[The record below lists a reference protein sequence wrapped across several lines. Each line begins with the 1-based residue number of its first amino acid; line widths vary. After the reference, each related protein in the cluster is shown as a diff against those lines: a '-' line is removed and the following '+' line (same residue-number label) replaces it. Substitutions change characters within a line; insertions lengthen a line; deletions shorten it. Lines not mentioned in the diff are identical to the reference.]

1 MSREYDGRTTTFS
14 PEGRLYQVEYAM
26 EAINNAACAIGV
38 LTKEGVVFGIEKKMI
53 SKLLAKVGDSE
64 KVYPIDDH
72 IMCAIAGLT
81 SDANILLQNARKD
94 AQDYLYKY
102 GQPKPVEELVEYI
115 CRVKHSYTQVGGLR
129 PFGVSFL
136 FAGWDKESGYQLY
149 HSDPSGN
156 YSGWRAH
163 AIGSNST
170 LARDMLKK
178 EFKEDMTLEEA
189 MILEA
194 RILFKTM
201 DVNELSTDRMEFS
214 VLYRMDNGKIK
225 QHVLTK
231 EETQALFDKI
241 PKDSLR
247 KE

>member
-1 MSREYDGRTTTFS
+1 
-14 PEGRLYQVEYAM
+14 
-26 EAINNAACAIGV
+26 
-38 LTKEGVVFGIEKKMI
+38 
-53 SKLLAKVGDSE
+53 
-64 KVYPIDDH
+64 
-72 IMCAIAGLT
+72 
-81 SDANILLQNARKD
+81 
-94 AQDYLYKY
+94 
-102 GQPKPVEELVEYI
+102 
-115 CRVKHSYTQVGGLR
+115 
-129 PFGVSFL
+129 
-136 FAGWDKESGYQLY
+136 
-149 HSDPSGN
+149 
-156 YSGWRAH
+156 
-163 AIGSNST
+163 
-170 LARDMLKK
+170 MLKK

-214 VLYRMDNGKIK
+214 VLYRWAVGGSDERRMDNGKIK

>member
-1 MSREYDGRTTTFS
+1 
-14 PEGRLYQVEYAM
+14 
-26 EAINNAACAIGV
+26 
-38 LTKEGVVFGIEKKMI
+38 
-53 SKLLAKVGDSE
+53 
-64 KVYPIDDH
+64 
-72 IMCAIAGLT
+72 
-81 SDANILLQNARKD
+81 
-94 AQDYLYKY
+94 
-102 GQPKPVEELVEYI
+102 
-115 CRVKHSYTQVGGLR
+115 
-129 PFGVSFL
+129 
-136 FAGWDKESGYQLY
+136 
-149 HSDPSGN
+149 
-156 YSGWRAH
+156 
-163 AIGSNST
+163 
-170 LARDMLKK
+170 MLKK

-214 VLYRMDNGKIK
+214 VLYRYVVEGSDERRMDNGKIK

>member
-53 SKLLAKVGDSE
+53 SKLLAKVGAS
-64 KVYPIDDH
+64 
-72 IMCAIAGLT
+72 
-81 SDANILLQNARKD
+81 ILLQNARKN

-115 CRVKHSYTQVGGLR
+115 CKVKHSYTQVGGLR

-156 YSGWRAH
+156 FSGWRAH

-170 LARDMLKK
+170 VR
-178 EFKEDMTLEEA
+178 
-189 MILEA
+189 
-194 RILFKTM
+194 RG
-201 DVNELSTDRMEFS
+201 V
-214 VLYRMDNGKIK
+214 
-225 QHVLTK
+225 
-231 EETQALFDKI
+231 
-241 PKDSLR
+241 
-247 KE
+247 

>member
-26 EAINNAACAIGV
+26 EAINNAACAIGI
-38 LTKEGVVFGIEKKMI
+38 LTKEGVAFGIEKKMI
-53 SKLLAKVGDSE
+53 SKLLAKVGESE

-72 IMCAIAGLT
+72 IMCAVAGLT
-81 SDANILLQNARKD
+81 SDASILLQNARKD
-94 AQDYLYKY
+94 AQEYLYKY

-136 FAGWDKESGYQLY
+136 FAGWDAIRGFQLY

-156 YSGWRAH
+156 YSGWKGH

-178 EFKEDMTLEEA
+178 ELKDDMTLEEA
-189 MILEA
+189 MMLEA
-194 RILFKTM
+194 RVLFKTM

-214 VLYRMDNGKIK
+214 VLYKTDSGKIK

-231 EETQALFDKI
+231 EETQELFNKI